1 MSNRL
6 INSFVLKMEHM
17 VLKKERFRIESLAS
31 KTTISV
37 LRLFIEKPYAQFSIS
52 DISRIIG
59 ISKSNVLRGLRALL
73 SSGMIRIARGGIRK
87 LFKIDSGK
95 RIVKA
100 AANLFMEERIEN
112 LKPKTK
118 NAVEYLFSE
127 IGMKVDAFILF
138 GSCAYGLETSKSD
151 IDILVISKNEVKI
164 SSAQFLPYRFE
175 IHSKTWEEVTQ
186 LKDFVALDAI
196 LSGIVFKGSDRLF
209 EIRAGIESFPK
220 AYALFRL
227 KKIKEYEEKTGS
239 ADSMARKYY
248 KELIRISLGELE
260 SLLFEGKIIPKKSI
274 QIKRTIEEIEDKLG
288 NEGDRIWLKK
298 T

>member
-1 MSNRL
+1 
-6 INSFVLKMEHM
+6 M

-52 DISRIIG
+52 DISKISG
-59 ISKSNVLRGLRALL
+59 ISKSNVLRALHAL
-73 SSGMIRIARGGIRK
+73 SNSGMIRVARGGARK

-100 AANLFMEERIEN
+100 AANLYMQERIEN

-127 IGMKVDAFILF
+127 ISIKVDAFILF

-175 IHSKTWEEVTQ
+175 IHSKTWEEVAQ
-186 LKDFVALDAI
+186 LKDFVALDAV
-196 LSGIVFKGSDRLF
+196 LNGITFKGSDKLF
-209 EIRAGIESFPK
+209 EIKAGIESFPK
-220 AYALFRL
+220 SYALFRL
-227 KKIKEYEEKTGS
+227 KKIKEYKEKAES
-239 ADSMARKYY
+239 ADGMTRKYY
-248 KELIRISLGELE
+248 KDLIKISLGELE
-260 SLLFEGKIIPKKSI
+260 SLLFEGKIVPKKLI
-274 QIKRTIEEIEDKLG
+274 QLKRTIEEIEEKLG